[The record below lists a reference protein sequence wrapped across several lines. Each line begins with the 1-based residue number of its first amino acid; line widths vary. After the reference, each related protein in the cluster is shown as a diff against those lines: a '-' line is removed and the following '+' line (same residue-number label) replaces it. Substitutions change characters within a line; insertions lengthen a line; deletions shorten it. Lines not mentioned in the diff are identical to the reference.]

1 MIKELP
7 VRAIFVFVIGF
18 TLLTGCQSAYYSAME
33 QVGIHKRD
41 IMVDRVEDAA
51 DAQQEAQSQFKDA
64 RQALSQL
71 TQFDGGELQAA
82 YEAVDNQYQQS
93 HDAVTRVR
101 ERIDA
106 LESVSEALF
115 DEWEE
120 ELDLYT
126 NRRLQ
131 RDSEQRLRQT
141 RKEYERLRDAMRRAE
156 KTMTPVL
163 NTLQDNRLYLK
174 HNLNAR
180 AIGALQGELDA
191 LSGEIDRAVADM
203 QRAIQAS
210 NRFIQTLN

>member
-7 VRAIFVFVIGF
+7 VRVIFMLATCL

-51 DAQQEAQSQFKDA
+51 NAQQAAQSQFKDA

-71 TQFDGGELQAA
+71 TEFEGGELQAA
-82 YEAVDNQYQQS
+82 YEAVDSQYQQS

-106 LESVSEALF
+106 LESVSDALF

-141 RKEYERLRDAMRRAE
+141 REEYERLRDAMRRAE
-156 KTMTPVL
+156 QTMTPVL